1 MAVCSMPYAT
11 AIEQLLVN
19 VPRNSC
25 TSQPVPIEVADF
37 KQNGNEVQPSPIL
50 GPPLAGQPIL
60 SLRKLLDHNSS
71 FEQFRLVVTRY
82 S

>member
-1 MAVCSMPYAT
+1 MPYAT

-19 VPRNSC
+19 APRNSC
-25 TSQPVPIEVADF
+25 ASQPVPIEVADF
-37 KQNGNEVQPSPIL
+37 NKKNGNEVQPSPIL

-60 SLRKLLDHNSS
+60 SLPKLLDHNSR

>member
-19 VPRNSC
+19 APRNSC
-25 TSQPVPIEVADF
+25 ASQPVLIEVADF
-37 KQNGNEVQPSPIL
+37 KKNGNEVQPSPIL
-50 GPPLAGQPIL
+50 GPPPAGQPNL
-60 SLRKLLDHNSS
+60 SLPKLPDHNSS
-71 FEQFRLVVTRY
+71 FEQFRLVVTGY